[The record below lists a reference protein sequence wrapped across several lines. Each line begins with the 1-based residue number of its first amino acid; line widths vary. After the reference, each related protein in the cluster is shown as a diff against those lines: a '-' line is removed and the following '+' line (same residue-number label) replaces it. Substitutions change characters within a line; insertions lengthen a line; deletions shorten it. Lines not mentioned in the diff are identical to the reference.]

1 MLPRETYVR
10 RRKALVE
17 KMAGEQG
24 VLLFIGNVESPAQYR
39 DNCYK
44 WRQDSTWLYLF
55 GIDQPGL
62 AATID
67 LADGTATLY
76 GDDPDIDDIIWN
88 GPTPSVRDY
97 ADCAGIE
104 KTAPS
109 AALAGAVKGKKLH
122 FVHA

>member
-44 WRQDSTWLYLF
+44 WRQDSTWLYFF
-55 GIDQPGL
+55 GIDEPRF

-67 LADGTATLY
+67 LESGEVRGSIGSYRVREFDAGDNYKCAVCTAA
-76 GDDPDIDDIIWN
+76 PDLRESELVW
-88 GPTPSVRDY
+88 V
-97 ADCAGIE
+97 E
-104 KTAPS
+104 
-109 AALAGAVKGKKLH
+109 L
-122 FVHA
+122 

>member
-24 VLLFIGNVESPAQYR
+24 VLLFIGNVEAPAQYR

-44 WRQDSTWLYLF
+44 WRQDSTSLYLF

-62 AATID
+62 GATID

-76 GDDPDIDDIIWN
+76 GHAPYIDDIICN
-88 GPTPSVRDY
+88 GPTPSLRYY
-97 ADCAGIE
+97 ADF
-104 KTAPS
+104 
-109 AALAGAVKGKKLH
+109 AVI
-122 FVHA
+122 

>member
-1 MLPRETYVR
+1 MLSKESYIR

-24 VLLFIGNVESPAQYR
+24 VLVFIGNTDSPAQYR

-67 LADGTATLY
+67 LSL
-76 GDDPDIDDIIWN
+76 IHI
-88 GPTPSVRDY
+88 
-97 ADCAGIE
+97 
-104 KTAPS
+104 
-109 AALAGAVKGKKLH
+109 
-122 FVHA
+122 